1 MLAFLKIILR
11 TFLFRMKRTLLT
23 VLGITIGTTLI
34 LTLILLGEGME
45 NALKSQLAAFGGDL
59 IYISPGASDNP
70 LGAAFSGAEIG
81 DKELRTVRDVDGVE
95 MAMGMTVKNFKV
107 EFDGEEKIVNASGSP
122 WEETRAMFEGFQG
135 FEIADGDWPKRDT
148 TNEVV
153 LGKLVA
159 NERFTNPIRAGDQ
172 LVVKNKKFVVSGVLE
187 SVGNPDDDGRMY
199 MSLDRHRQL
208 TGERDNFFILMAQ
221 VSPGYDIQ
229 LVADDI
235 RFELDRRRG
244 VNEVSVFTSDSI
256 IEVIGDVLG
265 IVQLVLSAFA
275 AVALIVGGVGIMN
288 TMFTSVLER
297 TREIGVMKALGATRG
312 NILTLF
318 VMESG
323 LLGMVGGVLG
333 IVISY
338 GFAKLIE
345 FGAASQDLD
354 ILKVDFDPVI
364 VLLSLLFTFVV
375 GVIFGLIPAWRG
387 SKLKPT
393 EALRY
398 E

>member
-45 NALKSQLAAFGGDL
+45 NALKSQLAAFGSDL
-59 IYISPGASDNP
+59 IYVAPGGSDNP

-81 DKELRTVRDVDGVE
+81 VKELQIVQDTDGVQI
-95 MAMGMTVKNFKV
+95 AMGMTVKDFKV
-107 EFDGEEKIVNASGSP
+107 EFEGEEKVVNASGSP
-122 WEETRAMFEGFQG
+122 WEETRTLFEGFQG

-159 NERFTNPIRAGDQ
+159 NERFSNPVRAGDQ
-172 LVVKNKKFVVSGVLE
+172 LIIKNRKFTVSGVLH

-199 MSLDRHRQL
+199 MSLDRHRLL
-208 TGERDNFFILMAQ
+208 TGERDNFFIVMVKAE
-221 VSPGYDIQ
+221 PGRDIKI
-229 LVADDI
+229 LSDDI
-235 RFELDRRRG
+235 EYNLERRRG
-244 VNEVSVFTSDSI
+244 VTEVSVFTSDNI
-256 IEVIGDVLG
+256 IDVIGDVLG
-265 IVQLVLSAFA
+265 IVQLVLAAFA

-297 TREIGVMKALGATRG
+297 TREIGVMKAIGATRG

-318 VMESG
+318 ILESG
-323 LLGMVGGVLG
+323 LLGMVGGLIGVG
-333 IVISY
+333 ISY
-338 GFAKLIE
+338 VFAKLIE

-364 VLLSLLFTFVV
+364 VLEALLFTFVV